1 MDSPWWVAVILG
13 VVEGLTEFLPVSSTG
28 HLVLA
33 GHALGFTGAA
43 ADTFEVAIQLGAI
56 LAVVVAYWPRF
67 WGLVRPA
74 GDGGFQ
80 GARGI
85 LLLAITTLPA
95 LVAGGLL
102 HGTIKRH
109 LFNPTTVA
117 IGLAVGGVAILVV
130 EQLRLR
136 PRTESLE
143 EMTWRQAGWVGVCQ
157 CLAMWPGVSRSACT
171 ILGGMGSGLGRRAAT
186 EYSFFAAVPVICA
199 ATLYDLDKARR
210 ADLLRVEDLPF
221 WSVGLVVSFASAY
234 LAIRL
239 FVRLVATHTLRPFAF
254 YRLVVAAVVLAV
266 PAAFG
271 AAR

>member
-1 MDSPWWVAVILG
+1 VAVILG

-33 GHALGFTGAA
+33 GHALSFTGPA

-67 WGLVRPA
+67 RGLVRPT
-74 GDGGFQ
+74 GGGGFQ
-80 GARGI
+80 GTRG
-85 LLLAITTLPA
+85 LLLLGLTTAPA
-95 LVAGGLL
+95 LLAGGLL
-102 HGTIKRH
+102 HGAIKRH

-117 IGLAVGGVAILVV
+117 VGLAVGAVAILVV
-130 EQLRLR
+130 EQLKLR
-136 PRTESLE
+136 TATDSLE
-143 EMTWRQAGWVGVCQ
+143 EITWRQAGWVGVCQ

-171 ILGGMGSGLGRRAAT
+171 ILGGMGTGMGRRVAT

-199 ATLYDLDKARR
+199 ATAYDLLKASR

-221 WSVGLVVSFASAY
+221 WATGLAVSFASAY

-254 YRLVVAAVVLAV
+254 YRLALAAVVLAA

-271 AAR
+271 VGP